1 MSEEKMEDVI
11 LDKMPGA
18 DTPEGVD
25 EPSISLDFSEEP
37 KAEVEPQPEP
47 EPEPTPEPEP
57 VEAEAT
63 EEVEAK
69 AEPESE
75 PEPEP
80 TPEKKSPMIPK
91 SRLDEALQKQR
102 ALQKQLDQLTQQQ
115 PVAATEPEKYD
126 FEAKEIQYQ
135 DLLLDGETKKAAD
148 LRLEINTNMMKSVA
162 WDLQQQTAQ
171 SIDQRI
177 NEDTELTALQQKA
190 EQFAELYPEL
200 NENSDKLN
208 QDYLDEVIEMRDA
221 FIGRGFEPVVA
232 LEKSVNYVAKAN
244 NLGEIQTNS
253 MANQK
258 PQDEVAKKRAQVQK
272 KLDVANSQPPEMSG
286 ESSASRGEKTINPA
300 TLTDEEFAALP
311 ETTLARLRVD
321 LL

>member
-171 SIDQRI
+171 SIDQ
-177 NEDTELTALQQKA
+177 
-190 EQFAELYPEL
+190 
-200 NENSDKLN
+200 
-208 QDYLDEVIEMRDA
+208 
-221 FIGRGFEPVVA
+221 
-232 LEKSVNYVAKAN
+232 
-244 NLGEIQTNS
+244 
-253 MANQK
+253 
-258 PQDEVAKKRAQVQK
+258 
-272 KLDVANSQPPEMSG
+272 
-286 ESSASRGEKTINPA
+286 
-300 TLTDEEFAALP
+300 
-311 ETTLARLRVD
+311 
-321 LL
+321 

>member
-1 MSEEKMEDVI
+1 MSEVENQTEEAVEESI
-11 LDKMPGA
+11 LAVMPGA
-18 DTPEGVD
+18 DAPEGVD
-25 EPSISLDFSEEP
+25 EASMSLDFSEEP
-37 KAEVEPQPEP
+37 KAEVEPEP

-69 AEPESE
+69 AEPE
-75 PEPEP
+75 PEP

-91 SRLDEALQKQR
+91 ARLDEALQKQR
-102 ALQKQLDQLTQQQ
+102 ALQKQLEELTQAQ
-115 PVAATEPEKYD
+115 PVVATEPEKYD
-126 FEAKEIQYQ
+126 FESKEIEYQ

-171 SIDQRI
+171 SIDKRI
-177 NEDTELTALQQKA
+177 NENTELTALQQKA
-190 EQFAELYPEL
+190 EQFAEMYPEL

-208 QDYLDEVIEMRDA
+208 QDYLDEVIELRDA

-232 LEKSVNYVAKAN
+232 LEKSVNYVAKSN
-244 NLGEIQTNS
+244 NLGETQTNS
-253 MANQK
+253 MAGKK
-258 PQDEVAKKRAQVQK
+258 PVDEVAKKRAQVQQ
-272 KLDVANSQPPEMSG
+272 KLDAANAQPPEMAG
-286 ESSASRGEKTINPA
+286 ESSASRGEKTVNLD
-300 TLTDEEFAALP
+300 TLTEEEFAALP
-311 ETTLARLRVD
+311 ESTLARLRGD